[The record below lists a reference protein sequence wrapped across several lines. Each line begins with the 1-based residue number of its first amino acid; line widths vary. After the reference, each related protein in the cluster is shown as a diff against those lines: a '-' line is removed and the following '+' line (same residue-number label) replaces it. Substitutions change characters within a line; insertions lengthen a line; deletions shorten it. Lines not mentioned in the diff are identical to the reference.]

1 MLIDNVKQ
9 RFEGVEQPLA
19 VEARGQIGSGKLVK
33 NFTWVTSSANASLVP
48 AINKRSLAQRI
59 NDMKSQTI
67 SAVILA
73 LLVSAP
79 LVADDHS
86 SVEQEHRLR
95 EVEVSLWELVAAAMF
110 HAAEP
115 ELSVD
120 GVSAKQEWTKQLG
133 DVDEHWTAW
142 RKIADADQYSDVAD
156 QFEAEY
162 KTFVELGTVVIDA
175 DEPTAEQVIEM
186 YRQAHKTD
194 DVIDEYLKV
203 KS

>member
-1 MLIDNVKQ
+1 
-9 RFEGVEQPLA
+9 
-19 VEARGQIGSGKLVK
+19 
-33 NFTWVTSSANASLVP
+33 
-48 AINKRSLAQRI
+48 
-59 NDMKSQTI
+59 MKALTI
-67 SAVILA
+67 SAITLA
-73 LLVSAP
+73 LVVSVP
-79 LVADDHS
+79 VIADDHS

-133 DVDEHWTAW
+133 DVEEHWTAW
-142 RKIADADQYSDVAD
+142 RKIADADKYSDVAD

-162 KTFVELGTVVIDA
+162 KKFVELGTVIIDA
-175 DEPTAEQVIEM
+175 DEPTADQVMEM

-194 DVIDEYLKV
+194 DVIDEHLKV
-203 KS
+203 TN